1 MDDLTAL
8 RFLVELGADEAI
20 ADAPV
25 DRFAAAPARAEG
37 PARAEAPLRKAPAVR
52 AVPQAPSPTLAAPTL
67 AAPVPAAQAV
77 VAAREAAAN
86 ARSLDELRAALA
98 AFDGCALK
106 ATATNLVFSDGVP
119 GAPVMIV
126 GEAPGADEDR
136 QGKPFVGVSG
146 QLLDRM
152 LGFVGLDRTRNVYIA
167 NVIPWRP
174 PANRDPTTAEIAA
187 CEPFIRRQIELAQ
200 PKVLLF
206 VGNISTKT
214 LLGTTDGI
222 IKMRGKWRDYAS
234 PGLAAPIPVLPSFHP
249 AYLLRTPARKAD
261 SWKDL
266 LALQAKL
273 RSLIVPPLG
282 G

>member
-37 PARAEAPLRKAPAVR
+37 PARAEAPLRKIPAVR

>member
-52 AVPQAPSPTLAAPTL
+52 AVPQAPAPTLAAPTL

-200 PKVLLF
+200 PKILLF

>member
-20 ADAPV
+20 GEAPL
-25 DRFAAAPARAEG
+25 DRYSAVAAPPVPERKAPPMRVVPAPPAAPA
-37 PARAEAPLRKAPAVR
+37 
-52 AVPQAPSPTLAAPTL
+52 L

-77 VAAREAAAN
+77 VSARAAAEAARD
-86 ARSLDELRAALA
+86 LDELRAALA
-98 AFDGCALK
+98 AFEGCALK
-106 ATATNLVFSDGVP
+106 ATATNLVFADGVP

-152 LGFVGLDRTRNVYIA
+152 LGFIGLDRTTNVYIA

-174 PANRDPTTAEIAA
+174 PANRPPTQAEIAA
-187 CEPFIRRQIELAQ
+187 CEPFIRRQIELAR

-214 LLGTTDGI
+214 LLGTTEGI
-222 IKMRGKWRDYAS
+222 IKMRGKWRDYTS
-234 PGLAAPIPVLPSFHP
+234 PGLVETLPALPTFHP
-249 AYLLRTPARKAD
+249 AYLLRSPSQKRE
-261 SWKDL
+261 SWRDL
-266 LALQAKL
+266 LSLRAKL
-273 RSLIVPPLG
+273 KSVTG
-282 G
+282 

>member
-20 ADAPV
+20 GDTPL
-25 DRFAAAPARAEG
+25 DRFAAPSPPPVPE
-37 PARAEAPLRKAPAVR
+37 RKAPPVR
-52 AVPQAPSPTLAAPTL
+52 AVPAPPPAPPI

-77 VAAREAAAN
+77 VSARDAAARAQD
-86 ARSLDELRAALA
+86 LDEIRAALA
-98 AFDGCALK
+98 AFDGCPLK

-136 QGKPFVGVSG
+136 LGKPFVGVSG

-152 LGFVGLDRTRNVYIA
+152 LGFVGLDRKTNVYIA

-174 PANRDPTTAEIAA
+174 PANRTPTAAEIAA
-187 CEPFIRRQIELAQ
+187 CEPFIRRQIELAR

-214 LLGTTDGI
+214 LLGTTEGI
-222 IKMRGKWRDYAS
+222 IKMRGKWRDYTS
-234 PGLAAPIPVLPSFHP
+234 PGLPAPIPALPIFDP
-249 AYLLRTPARKAD
+249 AYLLRTPSQKRE
-261 SWKDL
+261 SWRDL
-266 LALQAKL
+266 LSLAAKL
-273 RSLIVPPLG
+273 RSPTG
-282 G
+282 

>member
-20 ADAPV
+20 AEAPL
-25 DRFAAAPARAEG
+25 DRYALVAPPPPAPERKAPPIRIVPAPPAAPAI
-37 PARAEAPLRKAPAVR
+37 
-52 AVPQAPSPTLAAPTL
+52 

-77 VAAREAAAN
+77 VSARAAAEG
-86 ARSLDELRAALA
+86 ARTLDELRAALD
-98 AFDGCALK
+98 AFDGCPLK

-152 LGFVGLDRTRNVYIA
+152 LGFVGLDRTTNVYIA

-174 PANRDPTTAEIAA
+174 PANRSPTAAEIAA
-187 CEPFIRRQIELAQ
+187 CEPFVRRQIELAR
-200 PKVLLF
+200 PKILLF
-206 VGNISTKT
+206 VGNISTKA
-214 LLGTTDGI
+214 LLGTTEGI
-222 IKMRGKWRDYAS
+222 IKMRGKWRDYSS
-234 PGLAAPIPVLPSFHP
+234 PGLSAPVPALPTFHP
-249 AYLLRTPARKAD
+249 AYLLRSPAQKRE
-261 SWKDL
+261 SWRDL
-266 LALQAKL
+266 LALRAKL
-273 RSLIVPPLG
+273 RTFAG
-282 G
+282 

>member
-20 ADAPV
+20 GEAPL
-25 DRFAAAPARAEG
+25 DRFAAPAPPPMPE
-37 PARAEAPLRKAPAVR
+37 RKAPPMRV
-52 AVPQAPSPTLAAPTL
+52 VPPAPAAPAI

-77 VAAREAAAN
+77 VSARAAAEA
-86 ARSLDELRAALA
+86 ARSLGELRAALA

-119 GAPVMIV
+119 GASVMIV

-152 LGFVGLDRTRNVYIA
+152 LGFVGLDRKTNVYIA

-174 PANRDPTTAEIAA
+174 PANRPPTAAEIAA
-187 CEPFIRRQIELAQ
+187 CEPFIRRQIELAA
-200 PKVLLF
+200 PKVLLL
-206 VGNISTKT
+206 VGNISSKT
-214 LLGTTDGI
+214 LLGTTEGI
-222 IKMRGKWRDYAS
+222 IKMRGRWRDYTS
-234 PGLAAPIPVLPSFHP
+234 IGLATPIPALPTFHP
-249 AYLLRTPARKAD
+249 AYLLRSPAQKQE
-261 SWKDL
+261 SWRDL
-266 LALQAKL
+266 LALRAKL
-273 RSLIVPPLG
+273 RSLSE
-282 G
+282 